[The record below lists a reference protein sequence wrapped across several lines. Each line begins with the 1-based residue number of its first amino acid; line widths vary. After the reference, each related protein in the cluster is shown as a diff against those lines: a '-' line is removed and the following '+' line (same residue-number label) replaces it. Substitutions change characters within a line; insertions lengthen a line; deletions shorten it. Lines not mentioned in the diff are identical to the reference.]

1 MNPFTKILVVEDEP
15 TSSKLMT
22 YHLRM
27 MGFKNT
33 IEVVDGNSALEQ
45 LKKEKADLVIADW
58 HMPNLNGLNLFRAI
72 RKEELWQDIPFLMV
86 TVEKDHQRVQEAI
99 QAGVRDYIVKP
110 IKVEAFKRKVR
121 ELLRMNQDGIN

>member
-1 MNPFTKILVVEDEP
+1 MNPFTKILVVEDDP
-15 TSSKLMT
+15 GSAKLVT

-33 IEVVDGNSALEQ
+33 TEVSDGNSALEY

-58 HMPNLNGLNLFRAI
+58 HMPNMNGLNLFRAL
-72 RKEELWQDIPFLMV
+72 REEELWQDIPFLMI
-86 TVEKDHQRVQEAI
+86 TVEKDHKKVQEAI

-110 IKVEAFKRKVR
+110 INVEKFKRKIH
-121 ELLRMNQDGIN
+121 ELLRLNEA